1 MENNDTKSISK
12 EKSEKGSNSCVI
24 DLSLDNENGLEEI
37 ELNERYETDN
47 NKIPLNKSF
56 DDIQNFKKK
65 LNLKDNFENIL
76 DLGEEDLLSN
86 NEYDNNFRK
95 TRSKTFR
102 EKNYYNKNSPIPK
115 PIEIDEYIKPLRLNS
130 HKTIIRESSQKDL
143 IECKSS
149 DDKSDPSQN
158 YLNYFSKDEDT
169 DEEIK
174 STLKINKINN
184 KNEINYFKSKVSCKY
199 YNEYENVLN
208 IEKIFF
214 KNINSQD
221 SILIGK
227 NQNIQ
232 NSQKRQFWHKH
243 INVFKKKLN
252 LNKIAEKAKEKS
264 EKKIKKAD
272 TFTKNNYE
280 GLFLLGVL
288 ESAAKEK
295 KRRKTIQN
303 SKLNKNNKDDE
314 DEK

>member
-1 MENNDTKSISK
+1 MESYDTKNKSK

-24 DLSLDNENGLEEI
+24 DLSLDNENVLEEI
-37 ELNERYETDN
+37 ELNEKSEMDN
-47 NKIPLNKSF
+47 NKITLNKSF

-76 DLGEEDLLSN
+76 DLGEEGMLSD
-86 NEYDNNFRK
+86 NEYDNNFGR
-95 TRSKTFR
+95 TRSKTYK
-102 EKNYYNKNSPIPK
+102 EKSYYKNSPIPK

-130 HKTIIRESSQKDL
+130 HKTIIRESSQIDL
-143 IECKSS
+143 IDCKSL
-149 DDKSDPSQN
+149 DDKSESSQK

-174 STLKINKINN
+174 NTLKINKIND
-184 KNEINYFKSKVSCKY
+184 KKEMKFFKPKFNCNY
-199 YNEYENVLN
+199 YNEYENILN

-221 SILIGK
+221 NILIGK

-243 INVFKKKLN
+243 INVFKKQLN
-252 LNKIAEKAKEKS
+252 LFKNAKKTKEKS
-264 EKKIKKAD
+264 EIKIKKAD

-280 GLFLLGVL
+280 GLFILGVL

-303 SKLNKNNKDDE
+303 SKLNKNNKNDE

>member
-1 MENNDTKSISK
+1 MESYDTKNKSK

-24 DLSLDNENGLEEI
+24 DLSLDNEIGLEEI
-37 ELNERYETDN
+37 ELNEKSEMDN
-47 NKIPLNKSF
+47 NKIALNKSF

-76 DLGEEDLLSN
+76 DLGEEGMLSD
-86 NEYDNNFRK
+86 NEYDNNFGR
-95 TRSKTFR
+95 TRSKTYK
-102 EKNYYNKNSPIPK
+102 EKSYYKNSPIPK

-130 HKTIIRESSQKDL
+130 HKTIIRESSQIDL
-143 IECKSS
+143 IDCKSS
-149 DDKSDPSQN
+149 DDKSEPSQN

-174 STLKINKINN
+174 NTLKINKINN
-184 KNEINYFKSKVSCKY
+184 KKEMKFFKPKFNCKY
-199 YNEYENVLN
+199 YNEYENILN

-221 SILIGK
+221 NILIGK
-227 NQNIQ
+227 NQNVQ

-243 INVFKKKLN
+243 INVFKKQLN
-252 LNKIAEKAKEKS
+252 LFKTTEKIKEKS
-264 EKKIKKAD
+264 EIKIKKAD

-280 GLFLLGVL
+280 GLFILGVL

-303 SKLNKNNKDDE
+303 SKLNKNNKNDE

>member
-1 MENNDTKSISK
+1 MESFDTKNKSK

-24 DLSLDNENGLEEI
+24 DLSLDNENVLEEI
-37 ELNERYETDN
+37 ELNEKSEMDN
-47 NKIPLNKSF
+47 NKITLNKSF

-76 DLGEEDLLSN
+76 DLGEEGMLSD
-86 NEYDNNFRK
+86 NEYDNNFGR
-95 TRSKTFR
+95 TRSKTYK
-102 EKNYYNKNSPIPK
+102 EKSYYKNSPIPK

-130 HKTIIRESSQKDL
+130 HKTIIRESSQIDL
-143 IECKSS
+143 IDCKSS
-149 DDKSDPSQN
+149 DDKSEPSQN

-174 STLKINKINN
+174 NTLKINKIND
-184 KNEINYFKSKVSCKY
+184 KKEMKFFKPKFNCNY
-199 YNEYENVLN
+199 YNEYENILN

-221 SILIGK
+221 NILIGK

-243 INVFKKKLN
+243 INVFKKQLN
-252 LNKIAEKAKEKS
+252 LFKNAKKTKEKS
-264 EKKIKKAD
+264 EIKIKKAD

-280 GLFLLGVL
+280 GLFILGVL

-303 SKLNKNNKDDE
+303 SKLNKNNKNDE

>member
-1 MENNDTKSISK
+1 MENNDTKNKSK

-37 ELNERYETDN
+37 ELNDKCEADN
-47 NKIPLNKSF
+47 NKTPLNKSF

-76 DLGEEDLLSN
+76 DLGEEGILSN
-86 NEYDNNFRK
+86 NEYDSNFRK
-95 TRSKTFR
+95 TRSKTFK
-102 EKNYYNKNSPIPK
+102 EKSYNKNSPIPK
-115 PIEIDEYIKPLRLNS
+115 PIEVDEYIKPLRLNS

-169 DEEIK
+169 DDEIK

-184 KNEINYFKSKVSCKY
+184 KNEINYFRSKVNCKY
-199 YNEYENVLN
+199 YNEFENVLN

-227 NQNIQ
+227 NKNIQ
-232 NSQKRQFWHKH
+232 NSQKRKFWHKH
-243 INVFKKKLN
+243 INVFKKQLN
-252 LNKIAEKAKEKS
+252 IYKKAEKIKEKS
-264 EKKIKKAD
+264 EIKIKKAD

-280 GLFLLGVL
+280 GLFILGVL

-303 SKLNKNNKDDE
+303 SKLNKKNKDDE

>member
-1 MENNDTKSISK
+1 
-12 EKSEKGSNSCVI
+12 VI
-24 DLSLDNENGLEEI
+24 DLSLDNEIGLEEI
-37 ELNERYETDN
+37 ELNEKSEMDN
-47 NKIPLNKSF
+47 NKTALNKSF

-76 DLGEEDLLSN
+76 DLGEEGMLSD
-86 NEYDNNFRK
+86 NEYDNNFGR
-95 TRSKTFR
+95 TRSKTYK
-102 EKNYYNKNSPIPK
+102 EKSYYKNSPIPK

-130 HKTIIRESSQKDL
+130 HKTIIRESSQIDL
-143 IECKSS
+143 IDCKSS
-149 DDKSDPSQN
+149 DDKSEPSQN

-174 STLKINKINN
+174 NTLKINKIND
-184 KNEINYFKSKVSCKY
+184 KKEMKFFKPKFNCNY
-199 YNEYENVLN
+199 YNEYENILN

-221 SILIGK
+221 NILIGK

-243 INVFKKKLN
+243 INVFKKQLN
-252 LNKIAEKAKEKS
+252 LFKNTKKTKEKS
-264 EKKIKKAD
+264 EIKIKKAD

-280 GLFLLGVL
+280 GLFILGVL

-303 SKLNKNNKDDE
+303 SKLNKNNKNDE
-314 DEK
+314 GEK

>member
-1 MENNDTKSISK
+1 MESYDTKNKSK

-24 DLSLDNENGLEEI
+24 DLSLDNENVLEEI
-37 ELNERYETDN
+37 ELDEKSEMDN
-47 NKIPLNKSF
+47 NKITLNKSF

-76 DLGEEDLLSN
+76 DLGEEGMLSD
-86 NEYDNNFRK
+86 NEYDNNFGR
-95 TRSKTFR
+95 TRSKTYK
-102 EKNYYNKNSPIPK
+102 EKSYYKNSPIPK

-130 HKTIIRESSQKDL
+130 HKTIIRESSQIDL
-143 IECKSS
+143 IDCKSL
-149 DDKSDPSQN
+149 DDKSESSQK

-174 STLKINKINN
+174 NTLKINKIND
-184 KNEINYFKSKVSCKY
+184 KKEMKFFKPKFNCNY
-199 YNEYENVLN
+199 YNEYENILN

-221 SILIGK
+221 NILIGK

-243 INVFKKKLN
+243 INVFKKQLN
-252 LNKIAEKAKEKS
+252 LFKKTEKIKEKS
-264 EKKIKKAD
+264 EIKIKKAD

-280 GLFLLGVL
+280 GLFILGVL

-303 SKLNKNNKDDE
+303 SKLNKNNKNDE

>member
-1 MENNDTKSISK
+1 MESYDTKNKSK

-24 DLSLDNENGLEEI
+24 DLSLDNENVLEEI
-37 ELNERYETDN
+37 ELNEKSEMDN
-47 NKIPLNKSF
+47 NKIALNKSF

-76 DLGEEDLLSN
+76 DLGEEGMLSD
-86 NEYDNNFRK
+86 NEYDNNFGR
-95 TRSKTFR
+95 TRSKTYK
-102 EKNYYNKNSPIPK
+102 EKSYYKNSPIPK
-115 PIEIDEYIKPLRLNS
+115 PIEIDEYIIPLRLNS
-130 HKTIIRESSQKDL
+130 HKTIIRESSQIDL
-143 IECKSS
+143 IDCKSS
-149 DDKSDPSQN
+149 DDKSEPSQN

-174 STLKINKINN
+174 NTLKINKIND
-184 KNEINYFKSKVSCKY
+184 KKEMKFFKPKFNCNY
-199 YNEYENVLN
+199 YNEYENILN

-221 SILIGK
+221 NILIGK
-227 NQNIQ
+227 NQNVQ

-243 INVFKKKLN
+243 INVFKKQLN
-252 LNKIAEKAKEKS
+252 LFKTTEKIKEKS
-264 EKKIKKAD
+264 EIKIKKAD

-280 GLFLLGVL
+280 GLFILGVL

-303 SKLNKNNKDDE
+303 SKLNKNNKNDE

>member
-1 MENNDTKSISK
+1 MESFDTKNKSK

-24 DLSLDNENGLEEI
+24 DLSLDNENVLEEI
-37 ELNERYETDN
+37 EFNEKSEMDN
-47 NKIPLNKSF
+47 NKITLNKSF

-76 DLGEEDLLSN
+76 DLGEEGMLSD
-86 NEYDNNFRK
+86 NEYDNNFGR
-95 TRSKTFR
+95 TRSKTYK
-102 EKNYYNKNSPIPK
+102 EKSYYKNSPIPK

-130 HKTIIRESSQKDL
+130 HKTIIRESSQIDL
-143 IECKSS
+143 IDCKSS
-149 DDKSDPSQN
+149 DDKSEPSQN

-174 STLKINKINN
+174 NTLKINKTND
-184 KNEINYFKSKVSCKY
+184 KKEMKFFKPKFNCNY
-199 YNEYENVLN
+199 YNEYENILN

-221 SILIGK
+221 NILIGK

-243 INVFKKKLN
+243 INVFKKQLN
-252 LNKIAEKAKEKS
+252 LFKNTKKTKEKS
-264 EKKIKKAD
+264 EIKIKKAD

-280 GLFLLGVL
+280 GLFILGVL

-303 SKLNKNNKDDE
+303 SKLNKNNKNDE

>member
-1 MENNDTKSISK
+1 MESYDTKNKSK

-24 DLSLDNENGLEEI
+24 DLSLDNENVLEEI
-37 ELNERYETDN
+37 ELNEKSEMDN
-47 NKIPLNKSF
+47 NKITLNKSF

-76 DLGEEDLLSN
+76 DLGEEGMLSD
-86 NEYDNNFRK
+86 NEYDNNFGR
-95 TRSKTFR
+95 TRSKTYK
-102 EKNYYNKNSPIPK
+102 EKSYYKNSPIPK

-130 HKTIIRESSQKDL
+130 HKTIIRESSQIDL
-143 IECKSS
+143 IDCKSS
-149 DDKSDPSQN
+149 DDKSEPSQN

-174 STLKINKINN
+174 NTLKINKIND
-184 KNEINYFKSKVSCKY
+184 KKEMKFFKPKFNCNY
-199 YNEYENVLN
+199 YNEYENILN

-221 SILIGK
+221 NILIGK

-243 INVFKKKLN
+243 INVFKKQLN
-252 LNKIAEKAKEKS
+252 LFKNTKKTKEKS
-264 EKKIKKAD
+264 EIKIKKAD

-280 GLFLLGVL
+280 GLFILGVL

-303 SKLNKNNKDDE
+303 SKLNKNNKNDE

>member
-1 MENNDTKSISK
+1 MESFDTKNKSK

-24 DLSLDNENGLEEI
+24 DLSLDNENVLEEI
-37 ELNERYETDN
+37 ELNEKSEMDN
-47 NKIPLNKSF
+47 NKITLNKSF

-76 DLGEEDLLSN
+76 DLGEEGMLSDN
-86 NEYDNNFRK
+86 DDNNFGR
-95 TRSKTFR
+95 TRSKTYK
-102 EKNYYNKNSPIPK
+102 EKSYYKNSPKPK
-115 PIEIDEYIKPLRLNS
+115 PLEIDEYIKPLRLNS
-130 HKTIIRESSQKDL
+130 HKTIIRESSQIDL
-143 IECKSS
+143 IDCKSS
-149 DDKSDPSQN
+149 DDKSEPSQN

-174 STLKINKINN
+174 NTLKINKINN
-184 KNEINYFKSKVSCKY
+184 KKEMKFFKPKFNCKY
-199 YNEYENVLN
+199 YNEYENILN

-221 SILIGK
+221 NILIGK

-232 NSQKRQFWHKH
+232 NTQKRKFWHKH
-243 INVFKKKLN
+243 ISVFKKQLKQFKN
-252 LNKIAEKAKEKS
+252 TEKTKEKS
-264 EKKIKKAD
+264 EIKIKKAD

-280 GLFLLGVL
+280 GLFILGVL

-303 SKLNKNNKDDE
+303 SKLNKKNKNDE

>member
-1 MENNDTKSISK
+1 MESFDTKNKSK

-24 DLSLDNENGLEEI
+24 DLSLDNENVLEEI
-37 ELNERYETDN
+37 ELNEKSEMDN
-47 NKIPLNKSF
+47 NKITLNKSF

-76 DLGEEDLLSN
+76 DLGEEGMLSD
-86 NEYDNNFRK
+86 NEYDNNFGR
-95 TRSKTFR
+95 TRSKTYK
-102 EKNYYNKNSPIPK
+102 EKSYYKNSPIPK

-130 HKTIIRESSQKDL
+130 HKTIIRESSQIDL
-143 IECKSS
+143 IDCKSS
-149 DDKSDPSQN
+149 DDKSEPSQN

-174 STLKINKINN
+174 NTLKINKINN
-184 KNEINYFKSKVSCKY
+184 KKEMKFFKPKFNCNY
-199 YNEYENVLN
+199 YNEYENILN

-221 SILIGK
+221 NILIGK

-243 INVFKKKLN
+243 INVFKKQLN
-252 LNKIAEKAKEKS
+252 LFKNTKKTKEKS
-264 EKKIKKAD
+264 EIKIKKAD

-280 GLFLLGVL
+280 GLFILGVL

-303 SKLNKNNKDDE
+303 SKLNKNNKNDE

>member
-1 MENNDTKSISK
+1 MESYDTKNKSK

-24 DLSLDNENGLEEI
+24 DLSLDNENVLEEI
-37 ELNERYETDN
+37 ELNEKSEMDN
-47 NKIPLNKSF
+47 NKITLNKSF

-76 DLGEEDLLSN
+76 DLGEEGMLSD
-86 NEYDNNFRK
+86 NEYDNNFGR
-95 TRSKTFR
+95 TRSKTYK
-102 EKNYYNKNSPIPK
+102 EKSYYKNSPIPK

-130 HKTIIRESSQKDL
+130 HKTIIRESSQIDL
-143 IECKSS
+143 IDCKSL
-149 DDKSDPSQN
+149 DDKSESSQK

-174 STLKINKINN
+174 NTLKINKIND
-184 KNEINYFKSKVSCKY
+184 KKEMKFFKPKFNCNY
-199 YNEYENVLN
+199 YNEYENILN

-221 SILIGK
+221 NILIGK

-243 INVFKKKLN
+243 INVFKKQLN
-252 LNKIAEKAKEKS
+252 LFKNTKKTKEKS
-264 EKKIKKAD
+264 EIKIKKAD

-280 GLFLLGVL
+280 GLFILGVL

-303 SKLNKNNKDDE
+303 SKLNKNNKNDE

>member
-1 MENNDTKSISK
+1 MESFDTKNKSK

-24 DLSLDNENGLEEI
+24 DLSLDNENVLEEI
-37 ELNERYETDN
+37 ELNEKSEMDN
-47 NKIPLNKSF
+47 NKITLNKSF

-76 DLGEEDLLSN
+76 DLGEEGMLSD
-86 NEYDNNFRK
+86 NEYDNNFGR
-95 TRSKTFR
+95 TRSKTYK
-102 EKNYYNKNSPIPK
+102 EKSYYKNSPIPK

-130 HKTIIRESSQKDL
+130 HKTIIRESSQIDL
-143 IECKSS
+143 IDCKSS
-149 DDKSDPSQN
+149 DDKSEPSQN

-174 STLKINKINN
+174 NTLKINKIND
-184 KNEINYFKSKVSCKY
+184 KKEMKFFKPKFNCNY
-199 YNEYENVLN
+199 YNEYENILN

-221 SILIGK
+221 NILIGK

-243 INVFKKKLN
+243 INVFKKQLN
-252 LNKIAEKAKEKS
+252 LFKNTKKTKEKS
-264 EKKIKKAD
+264 EIKIKKAD

-280 GLFLLGVL
+280 GLFILGVL

-303 SKLNKNNKDDE
+303 SKLNKNNKNDE

>member
-1 MENNDTKSISK
+1 MESFDTKNKSK

-24 DLSLDNENGLEEI
+24 DLSLDNENVLEEI
-37 ELNERYETDN
+37 EFNEKSEMDN
-47 NKIPLNKSF
+47 NKITLNKSF

-76 DLGEEDLLSN
+76 DLGEEGMLSD
-86 NEYDNNFRK
+86 NEYDNNFGR
-95 TRSKTFR
+95 TRSKTYK
-102 EKNYYNKNSPIPK
+102 EKSYYKNSPIPK

-130 HKTIIRESSQKDL
+130 HKTIIRESSQIDL
-143 IECKSS
+143 IDCKSL
-149 DDKSDPSQN
+149 DDKSESSQK

-174 STLKINKINN
+174 NTLKINKINN
-184 KNEINYFKSKVSCKY
+184 KKEMKFFKPKFNCNY
-199 YNEYENVLN
+199 YNEYENILN

-221 SILIGK
+221 NILIGK

-243 INVFKKKLN
+243 INVFKKQLN
-252 LNKIAEKAKEKS
+252 LFKNTKKTKEKS
-264 EKKIKKAD
+264 EIKIKKAD

-280 GLFLLGVL
+280 GLFILGVL

-303 SKLNKNNKDDE
+303 SKLNKNNKNDE

>member
-1 MENNDTKSISK
+1 MESFDTKNKSK

-24 DLSLDNENGLEEI
+24 DLSLDNEIGIEEI
-37 ELNERYETDN
+37 ELNEKSEMDN
-47 NKIPLNKSF
+47 NKITLNKSF

-76 DLGEEDLLSN
+76 DLGEEGMLSD
-86 NEYDNNFRK
+86 NEYDNNFGR
-95 TRSKTFR
+95 TRSKTYK
-102 EKNYYNKNSPIPK
+102 EKSYYKNSPIPK

-130 HKTIIRESSQKDL
+130 HKTIIRESSQIDL
-143 IECKSS
+143 IDCKSS
-149 DDKSDPSQN
+149 DDKSEPSQN

-174 STLKINKINN
+174 NTLKINKIND
-184 KNEINYFKSKVSCKY
+184 KKEMKFFKPKFNCNY
-199 YNEYENVLN
+199 YNEYENILN

-221 SILIGK
+221 NILIGK

-243 INVFKKKLN
+243 INVFKKQLN
-252 LNKIAEKAKEKS
+252 LFKNTKKTKEKS
-264 EKKIKKAD
+264 EIKIKKAD

-280 GLFLLGVL
+280 GLFILGVL

-303 SKLNKNNKDDE
+303 SKLNKNNKNDE

>member
-1 MENNDTKSISK
+1 MENNDTNNISK
-12 EKSEKGSNSCVI
+12 EKSEKGSTSCVI

-37 ELNERYETDN
+37 EFNEKSEIDN
-47 NKIPLNKSF
+47 NKILLNKSF
-56 DDIQNFKKK
+56 DDILNFKKK

-76 DLGEEDLLSN
+76 DLGEEDILSD
-86 NEYDNNFRK
+86 NEDDNNLRK
-95 TRSKTFR
+95 TRSKTFK
-102 EKNYYNKNSPIPK
+102 EKSYNKNSPKPK

-130 HKTIIRESSQKDL
+130 HKTIIGGSPQKDL
-143 IECKSS
+143 IDCKSS

-184 KNEINYFKSKVSCKY
+184 KKEIKFFKPKVNCKY
-199 YNEYENVLN
+199 YNEYENILN

-214 KNINSQD
+214 KNLNSQD
-221 SILIGK
+221 NILIGK
-227 NQNIQ
+227 NQNVQ

-243 INVFKKKLN
+243 INVFKKQLN
-252 LNKIAEKAKEKS
+252 LHKKTEEKKEKS
-264 EKKIKKAD
+264 EIKIKKAD

-280 GLFLLGVL
+280 GLFILGVL

-303 SKLNKNNKDDE
+303 NKLNKNNKNDE

>member
-1 MENNDTKSISK
+1 MESYDTKNKSK

-24 DLSLDNENGLEEI
+24 DLSLDNENVLEEI
-37 ELNERYETDN
+37 ELNEKSEMDN
-47 NKIPLNKSF
+47 NKITLNKSF

-76 DLGEEDLLSN
+76 DLGEEGMLSD
-86 NEYDNNFRK
+86 NEYDNNFGR
-95 TRSKTFR
+95 TRSKTYK
-102 EKNYYNKNSPIPK
+102 EKSYYKNSPIPK

-130 HKTIIRESSQKDL
+130 HKTIIRESSQIDL
-143 IECKSS
+143 IDCKSS
-149 DDKSDPSQN
+149 DDKSESSQK

-174 STLKINKINN
+174 NTLKINKIND
-184 KNEINYFKSKVSCKY
+184 KKEMKFFKPKFNCNY
-199 YNEYENVLN
+199 YNEYENILN

-221 SILIGK
+221 NILIGK

-243 INVFKKKLN
+243 INVFKKQLN
-252 LNKIAEKAKEKS
+252 LFKNTKKTKEKS
-264 EKKIKKAD
+264 EIKIKKAD

-280 GLFLLGVL
+280 GLFILGVL

-303 SKLNKNNKDDE
+303 SKLNKNNKNDE

>member
-1 MENNDTKSISK
+1 MESYDTKNKSK

-24 DLSLDNENGLEEI
+24 DLSLDNEIGLEEI
-37 ELNERYETDN
+37 ELNEKSEMDN
-47 NKIPLNKSF
+47 NKITLNKSF

-76 DLGEEDLLSN
+76 DLGEEGMLSD
-86 NEYDNNFRK
+86 NEYDNNFGR
-95 TRSKTFR
+95 TRSKTYK
-102 EKNYYNKNSPIPK
+102 EKSYYKNSPIPK

-130 HKTIIRESSQKDL
+130 HKTIIRESSQIDL
-143 IECKSS
+143 IDCKSS
-149 DDKSDPSQN
+149 DDKSEPSQN

-174 STLKINKINN
+174 NTLKINKIND
-184 KNEINYFKSKVSCKY
+184 KKEMKFFKPKFNCNY
-199 YNEYENVLN
+199 YNEYENILN

-221 SILIGK
+221 NILIGK

-243 INVFKKKLN
+243 INVFKKQLN
-252 LNKIAEKAKEKS
+252 LFKNTKKTKEKS
-264 EKKIKKAD
+264 EIKIKKAD

-280 GLFLLGVL
+280 GLFILGVL

-303 SKLNKNNKDDE
+303 SKLNKNNKNDE

>member
-1 MENNDTKSISK
+1 MESFDTKNKSK

-24 DLSLDNENGLEEI
+24 DLSLDNENVLEEI
-37 ELNERYETDN
+37 ELNEKSEMDN
-47 NKIPLNKSF
+47 NKITLNKSF

-76 DLGEEDLLSN
+76 DLGEEGMLSD
-86 NEYDNNFRK
+86 NEYDNNFGR
-95 TRSKTFR
+95 TRSKTYK
-102 EKNYYNKNSPIPK
+102 EKSYYKNSPIPK

-130 HKTIIRESSQKDL
+130 HKTIIRESSQIDL
-143 IECKSS
+143 IDCKSS
-149 DDKSDPSQN
+149 DDKSEPSQN

-174 STLKINKINN
+174 NTLKINKIND
-184 KNEINYFKSKVSCKY
+184 KKEMKFFKPKFNCKY
-199 YNEYENVLN
+199 YNEYENILN

-221 SILIGK
+221 NILIGK

-243 INVFKKKLN
+243 INVFKKQLN
-252 LNKIAEKAKEKS
+252 LFKNAKKTKEKS
-264 EKKIKKAD
+264 EIKIKKAD

-280 GLFLLGVL
+280 GLFILGVL

-303 SKLNKNNKDDE
+303 SKLNKNNKNDE

>member
-1 MENNDTKSISK
+1 MESYDTKNKSK

-24 DLSLDNENGLEEI
+24 DLSLDNEIGLEEI
-37 ELNERYETDN
+37 ELNEKSEMDN
-47 NKIPLNKSF
+47 NKIALNKSF

-76 DLGEEDLLSN
+76 DLGEEGMLSD
-86 NEYDNNFRK
+86 NEYDNNFGR
-95 TRSKTFR
+95 TRSKTYK
-102 EKNYYNKNSPIPK
+102 EKSYYKNSPIPK

-130 HKTIIRESSQKDL
+130 HKTIIRESSQIDL
-143 IECKSS
+143 IDCKSS
-149 DDKSDPSQN
+149 DDKSEPSQN

-174 STLKINKINN
+174 NTLKINKINN
-184 KNEINYFKSKVSCKY
+184 KKEMKFFKPKFNCKY
-199 YNEYENVLN
+199 YNEYENILN

-221 SILIGK
+221 NILIGK

-243 INVFKKKLN
+243 INVFKKQLN
-252 LNKIAEKAKEKS
+252 LFKTTEKIKEKS
-264 EKKIKKAD
+264 EIKIKKAD

-280 GLFLLGVL
+280 GLFILGVL

-303 SKLNKNNKDDE
+303 SKLNKNNKNDE

>member
-1 MENNDTKSISK
+1 MESNDIKNKSK
-12 EKSEKGSNSCVI
+12 EKSEKGSNSCVM
-24 DLSLDNENGLEEI
+24 DLSLDNGLEEI
-37 ELNERYETDN
+37 ELNEKYETDK
-47 NKIPLNKSF
+47 NKISLNKSF

-76 DLGEEDLLSN
+76 DLGEETILSDS
-86 NEYDNNFRK
+86 EYDSNFRR
-95 TRSKTFR
+95 TRSKTF
-102 EKNYYNKNSPIPK
+102 KKKSYNKNSPIPK

-130 HKTIIRESSQKDL
+130 HKTIIRGSSQKDL

-149 DDKSDPSQN
+149 DDKIDPSQN

-174 STLKINKINN
+174 NTLKINKINN
-184 KNEINYFKSKVSCKY
+184 KNKINYFKSKINCKY

-243 INVFKKKLN
+243 INVFKKQLN
-252 LNKIAEKAKEKS
+252 LYKKAEKAKEKS
-264 EKKIKKAD
+264 EIKIKKAD
-272 TFTKNNYE
+272 TFTKYNYE
-280 GLFLLGVL
+280 GLFILGVL

-303 SKLNKNNKDDE
+303 RKLNKNNKDDE